1 MPQEIDD
8 AQDGREQAMTDIKNA
23 IEKAR
28 FTVLQGTPFEAYMI
42 KGKQVVNANQR
53 TPFDLMFGIKDVVAD
68 KVMIGLKPAPK
79 MCPWARKIPMEVIEY
94 CYKMVGYSKSSF
106 VWDVSD
112 QGGKYDYFVL
122 VLDNDKVQRTR
133 DYEIVFNS

>member
-1 MPQEIDD
+1 M
-8 AQDGREQAMTDIKNA
+8 ADIKNA
-23 IEKAR
+23 VEKAR
-28 FTVLQGTPFEAYMI
+28 FKVIEGTPFEAYMI

-53 TPFDLMFGIKDVVAD
+53 TPFDLMFTIKDVIAD

-94 CYKMVGYSKSSF
+94 CYKMVAYKKTSLI
-106 VWDVSD
+106 WDVSD

-122 VLDNDKVQRTR
+122 VLDNDKVQRSR
-133 DYEIVFNS
+133 EYEAVFNA